1 MDEYTCVLAVY
12 VDHASMVYFLLPF
25 PHTANPNTCTVHI
38 TNDGVTVNGD
48 TATVEFAGSGP
59 TASFVCS
66 LDGQGFSPCE
76 LNCARNMWCEDF

>member
-1 MDEYTCVLAVY
+1 MSI
-12 VDHASMVYFLLPF
+12 DHASKVYFLLHF
-25 PHTANPNTCTVHI
+25 SHTANPNTCTVRIIH
-38 TNDGVTVNGD
+38 DGVTVNED

-59 TASFVCS
+59 TASFLCS